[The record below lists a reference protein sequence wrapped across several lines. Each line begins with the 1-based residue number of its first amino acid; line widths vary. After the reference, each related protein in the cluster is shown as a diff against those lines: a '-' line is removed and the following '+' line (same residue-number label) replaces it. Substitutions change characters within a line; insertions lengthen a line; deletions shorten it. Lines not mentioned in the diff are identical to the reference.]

1 MTCACAACITS
12 TAYAQESTTTP
23 SVGSEVSETSKIDQ
37 TSTVAYRIQG
47 SRGYIFSLSTDRTKL
62 YSNYNTS
69 SYKDT
74 TIPELGSSD
83 EDFNFVLIP
92 STLRDGGYY
101 LYNVGAQKFIE
112 RNTTSTSEQLAL
124 NETPNSESFI
134 WTITKDV
141 HTQTSAEDVN
151 GYSGTFNFS
160 IVNDT
165 YYLTLSNASIAG
177 VKEYAKTDAGSR
189 FNLIIATTSGNY
201 TTAVQKV
208 TTYEQSAIGDKIQTF
223 KQNVESKLKANI
235 GKMGYPTQTAW
246 DAFTQTM
253 GKATSMSQAQA
264 ALNTLLSRANLTMPE
279 DGKAYYIRPVNKG
292 TAVSDR
298 SKNRLYCDN
307 GSLEIGVGETDNSN
321 AIFYAH
327 KTADFKYIFTNNAGK
342 YLTFKAESKSIN
354 GVSNGFADE
363 YNNYYVFT
371 LFPMQSFSGVSGDAI
386 TSSNPTTACLDEAG
400 LFLLQGAMT
409 TGRDDNHYLMAN
421 TNDKKFHNGTTTQIY
436 YTSNNNTCAFAFEE
450 APQENKIKTTALT
463 VDDVTANIAT
473 YSSPFPVVLP
483 KEVDAYIAVSTG
495 ETIVLKKITGA
506 LPKNTGVILSA
517 EEATKEYIPTACT
530 TEEVA
535 SIDANNKL
543 VASTGNAIDASTQAY
558 VLAKNTDTDN
568 KAVFKILSSNTD
580 DRALAQYKAYLNLT
594 GIQAAKLSISF
605 NDNGTAIS
613 NATLAQEKT
622 SSIYDLSGRKS
633 NKLQKGIYIV
643 NGKKIIVK

>member
-1 MTCACAACITS
+1 MTCACAAYITS

-47 SRGYIFSLSTDRTKL
+47 SRGYLFSLSTDRTKL
-62 YSNYNTS
+62 YSNYKTS
-69 SYKDT
+69 TYGST
-74 TIPELGSSD
+74 TIPDLGSND

-112 RNTTSTSEQLAL
+112 RNTTSEAEQLAL
-124 NETPNSESFI
+124 SETPNSESFI
-134 WTITKDV
+134 WTITKNTF
-141 HTQTSAEDVN
+141 TQASIDGVN
-151 GYSGTFNFS
+151 RYDGTFNFS

-165 YYLTLSNASIAG
+165 YYLTLSDASIAG
-177 VKEYAKTDAGSR
+177 VKTYATPDAGSR

-208 TTYEQSAIGDKIQTF
+208 TTYEQSAIEEKIQTF
-223 KQNVESKLKANI
+223 QQNVESKLKANI

-253 GKATSMSQAQA
+253 SNATSMSQAQT

-279 DGKAYYIRPVNKG
+279 DGKAYYIRPVNRAA
-292 TAVSDR
+292 TDR

-307 GSLEIGVGETDNSN
+307 GSLEIGVGETDNNN

-327 KTADFKYIFTNNAGK
+327 KTGDFKYIFTNNAGK

-363 YNNYYVFT
+363 YNDYYVFT
-371 LFPMQSFSGVSGDAI
+371 LFPMQSFSGVSGDFI
-386 TSSNPTTACLDEAG
+386 TSSNPTTGCLDEAG

-421 TNDKKFHNGTTTQIY
+421 TDDKKFHNGTTAQIY

-450 APQENKIKTTALT
+450 APQLNKIKTTALT

-495 ETIVLKKITGA
+495 ETIVLKRITGA

-605 NDNGTAIS
+605 NDNVTAIS

>member
-1 MTCACAACITS
+1 MTCACAAFITS

-23 SVGSEVSETSKIDQ
+23 SVGSKVSETSSIDQ
-37 TSTVAYRIQG
+37 KSTIAYRIQG

-69 SYKDT
+69 PYKNT
-74 TIPELGSSD
+74 TIPELGSSN

-112 RNTTSTSEQLAL
+112 RNTTSDSEQLAL
-124 NETPNSESFI
+124 SETPNSETFI
-134 WTITKDV
+134 WTITKNTF
-141 HTQTSAEDVN
+141 TQASIDGVN
-151 GYSGTFNFS
+151 RYDGTFNFS

-165 YYLTLSNASIAG
+165 YYLTLSDASIAG
-177 VKEYAKTDAGSR
+177 VKTYATPDAGSR
-189 FNLIIATTSGNY
+189 FNLIIATTGGNY
-201 TTAVQKV
+201 TTATQKV
-208 TTYEQSAIGDKIQTF
+208 TAYEQSAIKDKIKAFQ
-223 KQNVESKLKANI
+223 QNVESKLKTNI

-253 GKATSMSQAQA
+253 SNATSMSQAQT

-279 DGKAYYIRPVNKG
+279 DGKAYYIRPVNRAA
-292 TAVSDR
+292 TNR

-307 GSLEIGVGETDNSN
+307 GSLEIGVGETDNNN

-342 YLTFKAESKSIN
+342 YLTFKADTKSIN

-371 LFPMQSFSGVSGDAI
+371 LFPMQSFNGVSGDFI

-421 TNDKKFHNGTTTQIY
+421 TSDKKFHNGTTSQIY

-450 APQENKIKTTALT
+450 APQLNKFKTTALT
-463 VDDVTANIAT
+463 VDNVTANIAT

-483 KEVDAYIAVSTG
+483 KEVDAYIAVSAG

-517 EEATKEYIPTACT
+517 EEDKDYIPTACT

-535 SIDANNKL
+535 SIDAGNKL
-543 VASTGNAIDASTQAY
+543 VASTGTAIDASTKAY

-568 KAVFKILSSNTD
+568 KAVFKILSSNTE

-605 NDNGTAIS
+605 NDNVTAIS
-613 NATLAQEKT
+613 NATLAQGKT
-622 SSIYDLSGRKS
+622 TSIYDLCGRKS

>member
-23 SVGSEVSETSKIDQ
+23 SVGSKVSETSKIDQ

-62 YSNYNTS
+62 YSNYYKS

-112 RNTTSTSEQLAL
+112 RNTTSESEQLAL
-124 NETPNSESFI
+124 SETPNSESFI

-151 GYSGTFNFS
+151 RYSGTFNFS

-177 VKEYAKTDAGSR
+177 VKTYATPDAGSR

-208 TTYEQSAIGDKIQTF
+208 TTYEQSAIGEKIQTF

-253 GKATSMSQAQA
+253 SNATSMSQAQA

-279 DGKAYYIRPVNKG
+279 DGKAYYIRPVNRAA
-292 TAVSDR
+292 TDR

-307 GSLEIGVGETDNSN
+307 GSLEIGVGETDNNS

-342 YLTFKAESKSIN
+342 YLTFKADTKSIN

-371 LFPMQSFSGVSGDAI
+371 LFPMQSFSGVSGDFI
-386 TSSNPTTACLDEAG
+386 TSSNPTTGCLDEAG

-421 TNDKKFHNGTTTQIY
+421 TNDKKFHNGTTAQIF

-483 KEVDAYIAVSTG
+483 KEVDAYIAVSAG

-517 EEATKEYIPTACT
+517 EEANKEYIPTACT

-535 SIDANNKL
+535 SIDAGNKL
-543 VASTGNAIDASTQAY
+543 VASTGTAIDASTKAY

-568 KAVFKILSSNTD
+568 KAVFKILSSNTE

-594 GIQAAKLSISF
+594 GSLAAKLSISF
-605 NDNGTAIS
+605 NDNVTAIS
-613 NATLAQEKT
+613 NATLTQEKT
-622 SSIYDLSGRKS
+622 TSIYDLSGRKS

>member
-23 SVGSEVSETSKIDQ
+23 SVGSKVSETSKIDQ

-47 SRGYIFSLSTDRTKL
+47 SRGYLFSLSTDRTKL

-69 SYKDT
+69 SYKNT

-112 RNTTSTSEQLAL
+112 RNTTSESEQLAL
-124 NETPNSESFI
+124 SETPNSESFI
-134 WTITKDV
+134 WTITKNTF
-141 HTQTSAEDVN
+141 TQASASGVN
-151 GYSGTFNFS
+151 RYDGTFNFS
-160 IVNDT
+160 IVNDA
-165 YYLTLSNASIAG
+165 YYLTLSDLSIAG
-177 VKEYAKTDAGSR
+177 VKTYADPDAGSR
-189 FNLIIATTSGNY
+189 FNLIIATTGGDY
-201 TTAVQKV
+201 TTATQKV
-208 TTYEQSAIGDKIQTF
+208 TAYEKSAIGDKIQTF

-253 GKATSMSQAQA
+253 SNATSMSQAQT

-279 DGKAYYIRPVNKG
+279 DGKAYYIRPVNRAA
-292 TAVSDR
+292 TDR

-307 GSLEIGVGETDNSN
+307 GSLEIGVGETDNNS

-342 YLTFKAESKSIN
+342 YLTFKADTKSIN

-363 YNNYYVFT
+363 YNDYYVFT
-371 LFPMQSFSGVSGDAI
+371 LFPMQSFSGVSGDFI
-386 TSSNPTTACLDEAG
+386 KSSNPTTGCLDEAG

-421 TNDKKFHNGTTTQIY
+421 TNDKKFHNGTTAQIY

-450 APQENKIKTTALT
+450 APQLNKIKTTALT

-568 KAVFKILSSNTD
+568 KAVFKILSSNTE

-594 GIQAAKLSISF
+594 GSLAAKLSISF
-605 NDNGTAIS
+605 NDNVTAIS

-622 SSIYDLSGRKS
+622 ASIYDLSGRKS

>member
-69 SYKDT
+69 PYTNT

-112 RNTTSTSEQLAL
+112 RSTTSDKEQLAL
-124 NETPNSESFI
+124 SETPNSETFI
-134 WTITKDV
+134 WTITKNTF
-141 HTQTSAEDVN
+141 TQASASGVN
-151 GYSGTFNFS
+151 RYDGTFNFP
-160 IVNDT
+160 IVNDA
-165 YYLTLSNASIAG
+165 YYLTLSDLSIAG
-177 VKEYAKTDAGSR
+177 VKTYADPDAGSR
-189 FNLIIATTSGNY
+189 FNLIIATTNGDY

-208 TTYEQSAIGDKIQTF
+208 NTYEQSAIGEKIKAF
-223 KQNVESKLKANI
+223 KQNVTSSLSANI

-246 DAFTQTM
+246 ETFSQTIDN
-253 GKATSMSQAQA
+253 ATSMSQAQT

-279 DGKAYYIRPVNKG
+279 DGKAYYIRPVNRAA
-292 TAVSDR
+292 TDR

-386 TSSNPTTACLDEAG
+386 TSSNPTTGCLDEAG

-421 TNDKKFHNGTTTQIY
+421 TSDKKFHNGTTTQIF

-450 APQENKIKTTALT
+450 APQENKFKTTALT
-463 VDDVTANIAT
+463 VDNVTANIAT

-483 KEVDAYIAVSTG
+483 KEVDAYIAVSAG

-517 EEATKEYIPTACT
+517 EEAKDYIPTACT

-543 VASTGNAIDASTQAY
+543 VASTGTAIDASTQAY

-568 KAVFKILSSNTD
+568 KAVFKILSSNTEE
-580 DRALAQYKAYLNLT
+580 RALAQYKAYLNLT

-605 NDNGTAIS
+605 NDNVTAIN

>member
-69 SYKDT
+69 SYKNT

-112 RNTTSTSEQLAL
+112 RNITSTSEQLAL
-124 NETPNSESFI
+124 SETPNSESFI

-151 GYSGTFNFS
+151 RYSGTFNFS

-189 FNLIIATTSGNY
+189 FNLIIATTGGNY
-201 TTAVQKV
+201 TTATQKV
-208 TTYEQSAIGDKIQTF
+208 TAYEKSAIEDKIQTF

-246 DAFTQTM
+246 DAFTQAM
-253 GKATSMSQAQA
+253 SNATSMSQAQA

-279 DGKAYYIRPVNKG
+279 DGKAYYIRPVNRAA
-292 TAVSDR
+292 TDR

-307 GSLEIGVGETDNSN
+307 GSLEIGVGETDNNN

-342 YLTFKAESKSIN
+342 YLTFKADTKSIN

-371 LFPMQSFSGVSGDAI
+371 LFPMQSFSGVSGDFI

-421 TNDKKFHNGTTTQIY
+421 TSDKKFHNGTTTQIF

-450 APQENKIKTTALT
+450 APQQNKFTTRALT

-483 KEVDAYIAVSTG
+483 KEVDAYIAVSAG

-517 EEATKEYIPTACT
+517 EEAKDYIPTACT

-535 SIDANNKL
+535 SIDADNKL
-543 VASTGNAIDASTQAY
+543 VASTGTAIDASTQAY

-605 NDNGTAIS
+605 NDNVTAIS
-613 NATLAQEKT
+613 NATLAQGKT
-622 SSIYDLSGRKS
+622 TSIYDLSGRKS

>member
-69 SYKDT
+69 PYTKT

-112 RNTTSTSEQLAL
+112 RSTTSDKEQLAL
-124 NETPNSESFI
+124 SETPNSETFI
-134 WTITKDV
+134 WTITKNTF
-141 HTQTSAEDVN
+141 TQASASGVN
-151 GYSGTFNFS
+151 RYYGTFNFP
-160 IVNDT
+160 IVNDA
-165 YYLTLSNASIAG
+165 YYLTLSNLSIAG
-177 VKEYAKTDAGSR
+177 VKTYADPDAGSR
-189 FNLIIATTSGNY
+189 FNLIIATTNGDY

-208 TTYEQSAIGDKIQTF
+208 NTYEQSAIGEKIKAF
-223 KQNVESKLKANI
+223 KQNVTSSLSANI

-246 DAFTQTM
+246 ETFSQTIDN
-253 GKATSMSQAQA
+253 ATSMSQAQT

-279 DGKAYYIRPVNKG
+279 DGKAYYIRPVNRAA
-292 TAVSDR
+292 TDR

-386 TSSNPTTACLDEAG
+386 TSSNPTTGCLDEAG

-421 TNDKKFHNGTTTQIY
+421 TNDKEFHNGTTTQIF

-450 APQENKIKTTALT
+450 APQENKFTTRALT

-483 KEVDAYIAVSTG
+483 KEVDAYIAVSAG

-517 EEATKEYIPTACT
+517 EKAKDYIPTACT

-594 GIQAAKLSISF
+594 DIQAAKLSISF
-605 NDNGTAIS
+605 NDNVTAIN

-622 SSIYDLSGRKS
+622 ASIYDLSGRKS

>member
-62 YSNYNTS
+62 YSNYYKS

-112 RNTTSTSEQLAL
+112 RNTTSESEQLAL
-124 NETPNSESFI
+124 SETPNSESFI
-134 WTITKDV
+134 WTITKNTF
-141 HTQTSAEDVN
+141 TQGSIADVN
-151 GYSGTFNFS
+151 RYDGTFNFS
-160 IVNDT
+160 IVNDA
-165 YYLTLSNASIAG
+165 YYLTLSNLSIAG
-177 VKEYAKTDAGSR
+177 VKTYADPDAGSR
-189 FNLIIATTSGNY
+189 FNLIIATTNGDY

-208 TTYEQSAIGDKIQTF
+208 NTYEQSAIGEKIQTF

-253 GKATSMSQAQA
+253 GKATSMSQAQT

-371 LFPMQSFSGVSGDAI
+371 LFPMQSFNGVSGDFI

-421 TNDKKFHNGTTTQIY
+421 TSDKKFHNGTTSQIY

-450 APQENKIKTTALT
+450 APQLNKFKTTALT
-463 VDDVTANIAT
+463 VDNVTANIAT

-483 KEVDAYIAVSTG
+483 KEVDAYIAVSAG

-517 EEATKEYIPTACT
+517 EEDKDYIPTACT

-535 SIDANNKL
+535 SIDAGNKL
-543 VASTGNAIDASTQAY
+543 VASTGTAIDASTKAY

-580 DRALAQYKAYLNLT
+580 DRALDQYKAYLNLT
-594 GIQAAKLSISF
+594 GSLAAKLAISF
-605 NDNGTAIS
+605 NDNVTAIS
-613 NATLAQEKT
+613 NATLTQEKT

>member
-69 SYKDT
+69 PYKNT
-74 TIPELGSSD
+74 TIPELGSSNG
-83 EDFNFVLIP
+83 DFNFVLIP

-112 RNTTSTSEQLAL
+112 RNTTSDSEQLAL
-124 NETPNSESFI
+124 SETPNSETFI
-134 WTITKDV
+134 WTITKNTF
-141 HTQTSAEDVN
+141 TQASIDGVN
-151 GYSGTFNFS
+151 RYDGTFNFS

-165 YYLTLSNASIAG
+165 YYLTLSDASIAG
-177 VKEYAKTDAGSR
+177 VKTYATPDAGSR

-208 TTYEQSAIGDKIQTF
+208 TTYEQSAIGEKIQTF

-246 DAFTQTM
+246 DAFTQTIDN
-253 GKATSMSQAQA
+253 ATSMSQAQA

-421 TNDKKFHNGTTTQIY
+421 TNDKKFHNGTTTQIF

-450 APQENKIKTTALT
+450 APQENKFKTTALT
-463 VDDVTANIAT
+463 VDNVTANIAT

-483 KEVDAYIAVSTG
+483 KEVDAYIAVSAG

-517 EEATKEYIPTACT
+517 EEAKDYIPTACT

-535 SIDANNKL
+535 SIDADNKL

-605 NDNGTAIS
+605 NDNVTAIN

>member
-1 MTCACAACITS
+1 MTCACAAYITS

-47 SRGYIFSLSTDRTKL
+47 SRGYLFSLSTDRTKL
-62 YSNYNTS
+62 YSNYYKS

-112 RNTTSTSEQLAL
+112 RNITSDSEQLAL
-124 NETPNSESFI
+124 SETPNSESFI

-151 GYSGTFNFS
+151 RYSGTFNFS

-208 TTYEQSAIGDKIQTF
+208 TTYEQSAIGEKIQTF

-246 DAFTQTM
+246 DAFTQTIDN
-253 GKATSMSQAQA
+253 ATSMSQAQA

-421 TNDKKFHNGTTTQIY
+421 TNDKKFHNGTTTQIF

-450 APQENKIKTTALT
+450 APQENKFKTTALT
-463 VDDVTANIAT
+463 VDNVTANIAT

-483 KEVDAYIAVSTG
+483 KEVDAYIAVSAG

-517 EEATKEYIPTACT
+517 EEAKDYIPTACT

-535 SIDANNKL
+535 SIDAGNKL
-543 VASTGNAIDASTQAY
+543 VASTGTAIDASTKAY

-568 KAVFKILSSNTD
+568 KAVFKILSSNTE

-594 GIQAAKLSISF
+594 GSLAAKLSISF
-605 NDNGTAIS
+605 NDNVTAIS

>member
-1 MTCACAACITS
+1 MTCACAAYITS
-12 TAYAQESTTTP
+12 TAYAQESTATP

-47 SRGYIFSLSTDRTKL
+47 SRGYLFSLSTDRTKL

-69 SYKDT
+69 AYAGT

-124 NETPNSESFI
+124 SETPNSESFI
-134 WTITKDV
+134 WTITKNKF
-141 HTQTSAEDVN
+141 TQGSASGVN
-151 GYSGTFNFS
+151 RYDGTFYFS
-160 IVNDT
+160 IVNDA
-165 YYLTLSNASIAG
+165 YYLTLSDLSIAG
-177 VKEYAKTDAGSR
+177 VKTYAAPDAGSR
-189 FNLIIATTSGNY
+189 FNLITATTGGDY
-201 TTAVQKV
+201 TTATQKV
-208 TTYEQSAIGDKIQTF
+208 TAYEQTAIKDKIRAFQ
-223 KQNVESKLKANI
+223 QNVASTLSANI

-246 DAFTQTM
+246 EAFSQTIDN
-253 GKATSMSQAQA
+253 ATSMSQAQA

-279 DGKAYYIRPVNKG
+279 DGKAYYIRPVNRAA
-292 TAVSDR
+292 TDR

-307 GSLEIGVGETDNSN
+307 GSLEIGVGETDNNN

-327 KTADFKYIFTNNAGK
+327 KTGDFKYIFTNNAGK
-342 YLTFKAESKSIN
+342 YLTFKADTKNIN

-363 YNNYYVFT
+363 YNDYYVFT
-371 LFPMQSFSGVSGDAI
+371 LFPMQSFSGVSGDNI
-386 TSSNPTTACLDEAG
+386 TSSNPTTGCLDEAG

-421 TNDKKFHNGTTTQIY
+421 TNDKKFHNGTTTQIF

-450 APQENKIKTTALT
+450 APQQNKFKTTALT

-483 KEVDAYIAVSTG
+483 KEVDAYIAVSAG

-517 EEATKEYIPTACT
+517 EEAKDYIPTACT

-535 SIDANNKL
+535 SIDADNKL

-558 VLAKNTDTDN
+558 VLAKTTDN

-594 GIQAAKLSISF
+594 GSLAAKLAISF
-605 NDNGTAIS
+605 NNNVTAIS

>member
-47 SRGYIFSLSTDRTKL
+47 SRGYLFSLSTDRTKL
-62 YSNYNTS
+62 YSNYYKS

-112 RNTTSTSEQLAL
+112 RNITSDSEQLAL
-124 NETPNSESFI
+124 SETPNSESFI

-151 GYSGTFNFS
+151 RYSGTFNFS

-189 FNLIIATTSGNY
+189 FNLIIATTDGDY
-201 TTAVQKV
+201 TTATQKV
-208 TTYEQSAIGDKIQTF
+208 TAYEKSAIGDKIQTF
-223 KQNVESKLKANI
+223 QQNVESKLKANI

-246 DAFTQTM
+246 ETFSQTIDN
-253 GKATSMSQAQA
+253 ATSMSQAQT

-279 DGKAYYIRPVNKG
+279 DGKAYYIRPVNRAA
-292 TAVSDR
+292 TDR

-307 GSLEIGVGETDNSN
+307 GSLEIGVGETDNNN

-342 YLTFKAESKSIN
+342 YLTFKADTKSIN

-371 LFPMQSFSGVSGDAI
+371 LFPMQSFSGVSGDFI
-386 TSSNPTTACLDEAG
+386 TSSNPTTGCLDEAG

-421 TNDKKFHNGTTTQIY
+421 TNDKKFHNGTTAQIY

-450 APQENKIKTTALT
+450 APQLNKIKTTALT

-517 EEATKEYIPTACT
+517 EEAKDYIPTACT

-535 SIDANNKL
+535 SIDAGNKL
-543 VASTGNAIDASTQAY
+543 VASTGTAIDASTQAY

-605 NDNGTAIS
+605 NDNVTAIS
-613 NATLAQEKT
+613 NATLAQGKAT
-622 SSIYDLSGRKS
+622 SIYDLSGRKS

>member
-69 SYKDT
+69 SYKNT

-112 RNTTSTSEQLAL
+112 RNITSTSEQLAL
-124 NETPNSESFI
+124 SETPNSESFI

-151 GYSGTFNFS
+151 RYSGTFNFS

-189 FNLIIATTSGNY
+189 FNLIIATTGGNY
-201 TTAVQKV
+201 TTATQKV
-208 TTYEQSAIGDKIQTF
+208 TAYEKSAIEDKIQTF

-246 DAFTQTM
+246 DAFTQAM
-253 GKATSMSQAQA
+253 SNATSMSQAQA

-279 DGKAYYIRPVNKG
+279 DGKAYYIRPVNRAA
-292 TAVSDR
+292 TDR

-307 GSLEIGVGETDNSN
+307 GSLEIGVGETDNNN

-342 YLTFKAESKSIN
+342 YLTFKADTKSIN

-371 LFPMQSFSGVSGDAI
+371 LFPMQSFSGVSGEFI

-421 TNDKKFHNGTTTQIY
+421 TNDKKFHNGTTTQIF

-450 APQENKIKTTALT
+450 APQENKFKTTALT

-483 KEVDAYIAVSTG
+483 KEVDAYIAVSAG

-517 EEATKEYIPTACT
+517 EEAKDYIPTACT

-558 VLAKNTDTDN
+558 VLAKTTDN

-594 GIQAAKLSISF
+594 GSLAAKLAISF
-605 NDNGTAIS
+605 NDNVTAIN

>member
-1 MTCACAACITS
+1 MTCACAAYITS

-47 SRGYIFSLSTDRTKL
+47 SRGYLFSLSTDRTKL

-69 SYKDT
+69 FYGST

-92 STLRDGGYY
+92 SILRDGGYY

-112 RNTTSTSEQLAL
+112 RNTTSEAQQLAL
-124 NETPNSESFI
+124 SETPNSESFI
-134 WTITKDV
+134 WTITKDKF
-141 HTQTSAEDVN
+141 TQGTADGVN
-151 GYSGTFNFS
+151 RYDGTFNFA

-177 VKEYAKTDAGSR
+177 VKTYATSDAGSR
-189 FNLIIATTSGNY
+189 FKLIIATTSGDY
-201 TTAVQKV
+201 TTATQKV
-208 TTYEQSAIGDKIQTF
+208 TAYEKSAIKDKIQTF
-223 KQNVESKLKANI
+223 QQNVESKLKTNI

-253 GKATSMSQAQA
+253 GNATSMSQAQT
-264 ALNTLLSRANLTMPE
+264 ALNTLLSRDNLTMPE

-307 GSLEIGVGETDNSN
+307 GSLEIGVGETDNNN

-327 KTADFKYIFTNNAGK
+327 KTGDFKYIFTNNAGK

-363 YNNYYVFT
+363 YNDYYVFT
-371 LFPMQSFSGVSGDAI
+371 LFPMQSFSGVSGEYI
-386 TSSNPTTACLDEAG
+386 TSSNPTTGCLDEAG

-421 TNDKKFHNGTTTQIY
+421 TNDKQFHNGSTTQIY
-436 YTSNNNTCAFAFEE
+436 YTSDRNTCAFAFEE
-450 APQENKIKTTALT
+450 APQQNKFKTEALT

-517 EEATKEYIPTACT
+517 EEAKDYIPTACT

-535 SIDANNKL
+535 SIDADNKL

-558 VLAKNTDTDN
+558 VLAKTSATDN
-568 KAVFKILSSNTD
+568 KAVFKILSSKTD

-594 GIQAAKLSISF
+594 GSLAAKLAISF
-605 NDNGTAIS
+605 NDNVTAIN

-643 NGKKIIVK
+643 NSKKIIVK

>member
-69 SYKDT
+69 HYAET

-83 EDFNFVLIP
+83 ENFNFVLIP

-112 RNTTSTSEQLAL
+112 RNTTSESEQLAL
-124 NETPNSESFI
+124 SETPNSESFI
-134 WTITKDV
+134 WTITKDTF
-141 HTQTSAEDVN
+141 TQGSVADVN
-151 GYSGTFNFS
+151 RYDGTFNFS

-177 VKEYAKTDAGSR
+177 VKTYADPDAGSR
-189 FNLIIATTSGNY
+189 FNLIIATTGGDY
-201 TTAVQKV
+201 TTATQKV
-208 TTYEQSAIGDKIQTF
+208 TAYEKSAIGDKIQTF

-246 DAFTQTM
+246 DAFTQAM
-253 GKATSMSQAQA
+253 SNATSMSQAQA

-279 DGKAYYIRPVNKG
+279 DGKAYYIRPVNRAA
-292 TAVSDR
+292 TNR

-307 GSLEIGVGETDNSN
+307 GSLEIGVGETDNNS

-342 YLTFKAESKSIN
+342 YLTFKADTKSIN

-371 LFPMQSFSGVSGDAI
+371 LFPMQSFSGVSGDFI

-421 TNDKKFHNGTTTQIY
+421 TSDKKFHNGTTAQIY

-450 APQENKIKTTALT
+450 APQLNKIKTTALT

-483 KEVDAYIAVSTG
+483 KEVDAYVAVSAG

-543 VASTGNAIDASTQAY
+543 VASTGNAIDASTRAY
-558 VLAKNTDTDN
+558 VLVKTTDG
-568 KAVFKILSSNTD
+568 KAVFKILSSNTE

-594 GIQAAKLSISF
+594 GSLAAKLSISF
-605 NDNGTAIS
+605 NDNVTAIS

-622 SSIYDLSGRKS
+622 ASIYDLSGRKS

>member
-1 MTCACAACITS
+1 MTCACAAYITS

-23 SVGSEVSETSKIDQ
+23 SVGSEVVSETSKIDQ

-69 SYKDT
+69 SYAGT
-74 TIPELGSSD
+74 TIPELGSND

-112 RNTTSTSEQLAL
+112 RNTTSESEQLAL
-124 NETPNSESFI
+124 SETPNSESFI

-141 HTQTSAEDVN
+141 HTQESASGVN
-151 GYSGTFNFS
+151 RYDGAFNFS

-165 YYLTLSNASIAG
+165 YYLTLSDASIAG
-177 VKEYAKTDAGSR
+177 VKTHAKTDAGSR
-189 FNLIIATTSGNY
+189 FNLIIATTGGNY
-201 TTAVQKV
+201 TTATHKV
-208 TTYEQSAIGDKIQTF
+208 TAYEKSAIEDKIQTF

-246 DAFTQTM
+246 DAFTQTINN
-253 GKATSMSQAQA
+253 ATSMSQAQA

-279 DGKAYYIRPVNKG
+279 DGKAYYIRPVNKS
-292 TAVSDR
+292 TAVSNR

-307 GSLEIGVGETDNSN
+307 GSLEIGVGETDNNN

-363 YNNYYVFT
+363 YNDYYVFT
-371 LFPMQSFSGVSGDAI
+371 LFPMQSFSGVSGDFI
-386 TSSNPTTACLDEAG
+386 TSSNPTTGCLDEAG

-421 TNDKKFHNGTTTQIY
+421 TDDKKFHNGTTAQIY

-450 APQENKIKTTALT
+450 APQQNMFTTRALT

-483 KEVDAYIAVSTG
+483 KEVDAYIAVSAG

-517 EEATKEYIPTACT
+517 EEAKDYIPTACT

-535 SIDANNKL
+535 SIDAGNKL

-558 VLAKNTDTDN
+558 VLAKTTDG
-568 KAVFKILSSNTD
+568 KAVFKRLSSNTD

-594 GIQAAKLSISF
+594 GSLAAKLAISF
-605 NDNGTAIS
+605 NDNVTAIN

>member
-124 NETPNSESFI
+124 SETPNSESFI

-151 GYSGTFNFS
+151 RYSGTFNFS

-421 TNDKKFHNGTTTQIY
+421 TNDKKFHNGTTTQIF

-450 APQENKIKTTALT
+450 APQENKFKTTALT
-463 VDDVTANIAT
+463 VDNVTANIAT

-483 KEVDAYIAVSTG
+483 KEVDAYIAVSAG

-517 EEATKEYIPTACT
+517 EEAKDYIPTACT

-535 SIDANNKL
+535 SIDADNKL
-543 VASTGNAIDASTQAY
+543 VASTGTAIDASTQAY

-568 KAVFKILSSNTD
+568 KAVFKKLSSNTEE
-580 DRALAQYKAYLNLT
+580 RALAQYKAYLNLT

-605 NDNGTAIS
+605 NDNVTAIN

>member
-47 SRGYIFSLSTDRTKL
+47 SRGYLFSLSTDRTKL

-69 SYKDT
+69 PYKNT

-92 STLRDGGYY
+92 STLRAGGYY

-124 NETPNSESFI
+124 SETPNSESFI

-151 GYSGTFNFS
+151 RYSGTFNFS

-371 LFPMQSFSGVSGDAI
+371 LFPMQSFNGVSGDAI

-421 TNDKKFHNGTTTQIY
+421 TNDKKFHNGTTTQIF

-450 APQENKIKTTALT
+450 APQENKFKTTALT
-463 VDDVTANIAT
+463 VDNVTANIAT

-483 KEVDAYIAVSTG
+483 KEVDAYIAVSAG

-517 EEATKEYIPTACT
+517 EEAKDYIPTACT

-535 SIDANNKL
+535 SIDADNKL
-543 VASTGNAIDASTQAY
+543 VASTGTAIDASTQAY

-568 KAVFKILSSNTD
+568 KAVFKKLSSNTEE
-580 DRALAQYKAYLNLT
+580 RALAQYKAYLNLT

-605 NDNGTAIS
+605 NDNVTAIN

>member
-47 SRGYIFSLSTDRTKL
+47 SRGYLFSLSTDRTKL

-124 NETPNSESFI
+124 SETPNSESFI
-134 WTITKDV
+134 WTITKNTF
-141 HTQTSAEDVN
+141 TQGSIADVN
-151 GYSGTFNFS
+151 RYDGTFNFS

-177 VKEYAKTDAGSR
+177 VKTYADPDAGSR
-189 FNLIIATTSGNY
+189 FNLIIATTGGDY
-201 TTAVQKV
+201 TTATQKV
-208 TTYEQSAIGDKIQTF
+208 TAYEKSAIGDKIQTF

-253 GKATSMSQAQA
+253 SNATSMSQAQT

-279 DGKAYYIRPVNKG
+279 DGKAYYIRPVNRAA
-292 TAVSDR
+292 TDR

-307 GSLEIGVGETDNSN
+307 GSLEIGVGETDNNS

-342 YLTFKAESKSIN
+342 YLTFKADTKSIN

-363 YNNYYVFT
+363 YNDYYVFT
-371 LFPMQSFSGVSGDAI
+371 LFPMQSFSGVSGDFI
-386 TSSNPTTACLDEAG
+386 TSSNPTTGCLDEAG

-421 TNDKKFHNGTTTQIY
+421 TNDKKFHNGTTAQIY

-450 APQENKIKTTALT
+450 APQLNKIKTTALT

-568 KAVFKILSSNTD
+568 KAVFKILSSNTE

-605 NDNGTAIS
+605 NDNVTAIS

>member
-23 SVGSEVSETSKIDQ
+23 SVGSKVSETSKIDQ

-69 SYKDT
+69 SYAET
-74 TIPELGSSD
+74 TIPNLGSND

-92 STLRDGGYY
+92 STLRAGGYY

-124 NETPNSESFI
+124 SETPNSESFI

-151 GYSGTFNFS
+151 RYSGTFNFS

-421 TNDKKFHNGTTTQIY
+421 TNDKKFHNGTTTQIF

-450 APQENKIKTTALT
+450 APQENKFKTTALT
-463 VDDVTANIAT
+463 VDNVTANIAT

-483 KEVDAYIAVSTG
+483 KEVDAYIAVSAG

-517 EEATKEYIPTACT
+517 EEAKDYIPTACT

-535 SIDANNKL
+535 SIDADNKL
-543 VASTGNAIDASTQAY
+543 VASTGTAIDASTQAY

-568 KAVFKILSSNTD
+568 KAVFKKLSSNTEE
-580 DRALAQYKAYLNLT
+580 RALAQYKAYLNLT

-605 NDNGTAIS
+605 NDNVTAIN

>member
-69 SYKDT
+69 PYKNT

-112 RNTTSTSEQLAL
+112 RNTTSDSKQLAL
-124 NETPNSESFI
+124 SETPNSETFI
-134 WTITKDV
+134 WTITKNTF
-141 HTQTSAEDVN
+141 TQASIDGVN
-151 GYSGTFNFS
+151 RYDGTFNFS

-177 VKEYAKTDAGSR
+177 VKTYATPDAGSR

-208 TTYEQSAIGDKIQTF
+208 TTYEQSAIGEKIQTF

-246 DAFTQTM
+246 DAFTQTIDN
-253 GKATSMSQAQA
+253 ATSMSQAQA

-371 LFPMQSFSGVSGDAI
+371 LFPMQSFSGVSGEFI

-421 TNDKKFHNGTTTQIY
+421 TSDKKFHNGTTTQIF

-450 APQENKIKTTALT
+450 APQENKFKTTALT
-463 VDDVTANIAT
+463 VDNVTANIAT

-483 KEVDAYIAVSTG
+483 KEVDAYIAVSAG

-517 EEATKEYIPTACT
+517 EEAKDYIPTACT

-535 SIDANNKL
+535 SIDADNKL
-543 VASTGNAIDASTQAY
+543 VASTGTAIDASTQAY

-568 KAVFKILSSNTD
+568 KAVFKVLSSNTEE
-580 DRALAQYKAYLNLT
+580 RALAQYKAYLNLT

-605 NDNGTAIS
+605 NDNVTAIN

>member
-23 SVGSEVSETSKIDQ
+23 SVGSQVSETSKIDQ

-69 SYKDT
+69 SYKNT
-74 TIPELGSSD
+74 TIPELGSSNSNG
-83 EDFNFVLIP
+83 DFNFVLIP

-112 RNTTSTSEQLAL
+112 RNTTSDSEQLAL
-124 NETPNSESFI
+124 SETPNSETFI
-134 WTITKDV
+134 WTITKNTF
-141 HTQTSAEDVN
+141 TQASIDGVN
-151 GYSGTFNFS
+151 RYDGTFNFS

-165 YYLTLSNASIAG
+165 YYLTLSDASIAG
-177 VKEYAKTDAGSR
+177 VKTYATPDAGSR

-208 TTYEQSAIGDKIQTF
+208 TAYEKSAIGDKIQTF

-253 GKATSMSQAQA
+253 GNATSMSQAQT

-279 DGKAYYIRPVNKG
+279 DGKAYYIRPVNRAA
-292 TAVSDR
+292 TNR
-298 SKNRLYCDN
+298 SKNRLYCYN
-307 GSLEIGVGETDNSN
+307 GSLEIGVGETDNNS

-342 YLTFKAESKSIN
+342 YLTFKADTKSIN

-363 YNNYYVFT
+363 YNDYYVFT
-371 LFPMQSFSGVSGDAI
+371 LFPMQSFSGVSGDFI
-386 TSSNPTTACLDEAG
+386 TSSNPTTGCLDEAG

-421 TNDKKFHNGTTTQIY
+421 TNDKKFHNGTTAQIY

-450 APQENKIKTTALT
+450 APQLNKIKTTALT

-517 EEATKEYIPTACT
+517 EEAKDYIPTACT

-543 VASTGNAIDASTQAY
+543 VASTGNAIDASTRAY
-558 VLAKNTDTDN
+558 VLVKTTDG
-568 KAVFKILSSNTD
+568 KAVFKILSSNTE

-605 NDNGTAIS
+605 NDNVTAIS

>member
-1 MTCACAACITS
+1 MTCACAAFITS

-23 SVGSEVSETSKIDQ
+23 SVGSKVSETSSIDQ
-37 TSTVAYRIQG
+37 KSTIAYRIQG

-69 SYKDT
+69 PYQNT
-74 TIPELGSSD
+74 TIPELGSSN

-112 RNTTSTSEQLAL
+112 RNTTSDSEQLAL
-124 NETPNSESFI
+124 NETPNSETFI
-134 WTITKDV
+134 WTITKNTF
-141 HTQTSAEDVN
+141 TQASIDGVN
-151 GYSGTFNFS
+151 RYDGTFNFS

-165 YYLTLSNASIAG
+165 YYLTLSDASIAG
-177 VKEYAKTDAGSR
+177 VKTYATPDAGSR

-208 TTYEQSAIGDKIQTF
+208 TTYEQSAIGEKIQTF

-246 DAFTQTM
+246 DAFTQTIDN
-253 GKATSMSQAQA
+253 ATSMSQAQA

-279 DGKAYYIRPVNKG
+279 DGKAYYIRPVNRAA
-292 TAVSDR
+292 TDR

-307 GSLEIGVGETDNSN
+307 GSLEIGVGETDNNS

-342 YLTFKAESKSIN
+342 YLTFKADTKSIN

-363 YNNYYVFT
+363 YNDYYVFT
-371 LFPMQSFSGVSGDAI
+371 LFPMQSFNGVSGDFI
-386 TSSNPTTACLDEAG
+386 TSSNPTTGCLDEAG

-421 TNDKKFHNGTTTQIY
+421 TNDKKFHNGTTAQIY

-450 APQENKIKTTALT
+450 APQLNKIKTTALT

-543 VASTGNAIDASTQAY
+543 VASTGTAIDASTQAY

-594 GIQAAKLSISF
+594 GSLAAKLAISF
-605 NDNGTAIS
+605 NDNVTAIN

>member
-1 MTCACAACITS
+1 MTCACAAFITS

-23 SVGSEVSETSKIDQ
+23 SVGSKVSETSSIDQ
-37 TSTVAYRIQG
+37 KSTIAYRIQG

-69 SYKDT
+69 HYGNT
-74 TIPELGSSD
+74 TIPELGSSNG
-83 EDFNFVLIP
+83 DFNFVLIP

-112 RNTTSTSEQLAL
+112 RNTTSDSEQLVL
-124 NETPNSESFI
+124 SETPNSETFI
-134 WTITKDV
+134 WTITKNTF
-141 HTQTSAEDVN
+141 TQASIDGVN
-151 GYSGTFNFS
+151 RYDGTFNFS

-165 YYLTLSNASIAG
+165 YYLTLSDASIAG
-177 VKEYAKTDAGSR
+177 VKTYATPDAGSR

-208 TTYEQSAIGDKIQTF
+208 TTYEQSAIGEKIQTF

-246 DAFTQTM
+246 DAFTQTIDN
-253 GKATSMSQAQA
+253 ATSMSQAQT

-327 KTADFKYIFTNNAGK
+327 KTADFKYIFTNNTGK

-421 TNDKKFHNGTTTQIY
+421 TNDKKFHNGTTTQIF

-450 APQENKIKTTALT
+450 APQENKFKTTALT
-463 VDDVTANIAT
+463 VDNVTANIAT

-483 KEVDAYIAVSTG
+483 KEVDAYIAVSAG

-517 EEATKEYIPTACT
+517 EEAKDYIPTACT

-535 SIDANNKL
+535 SIDAGNKL
-543 VASTGNAIDASTQAY
+543 VASTGTAIDASTQAY

-568 KAVFKILSSNTD
+568 KAVFKILSSNTEN
-580 DRALAQYKAYLNLT
+580 RALAQYKAYLNLT
-594 GIQAAKLSISF
+594 GSLAAKLSISF
-605 NDNGTAIS
+605 NDNVTAIS

>member
-37 TSTVAYRIQG
+37 TSTVAYRIKG

-62 YSNYNTS
+62 YSNYSTS
-69 SYKDT
+69 SYAET

-112 RNTTSTSEQLAL
+112 RNTTSESEQLAL
-124 NETPNSESFI
+124 SETPSSESFI

-151 GYSGTFNFS
+151 RYSGTFNFS

-177 VKEYAKTDAGSR
+177 VKTHAKTDAGSR
-189 FNLIIATTSGNY
+189 FNLIIATTGGNY
-201 TTAVQKV
+201 TTATQKV
-208 TTYEQSAIGDKIQTF
+208 TTYEKSAIEDKIQTF
-223 KQNVESKLKANI
+223 QQNVESKLKANI

-253 GKATSMSQAQA
+253 SNATSMSQAQT

-279 DGKAYYIRPVNKG
+279 DGKAYYIRPVNRAA
-292 TAVSDR
+292 TDR

-307 GSLEIGVGETDNSN
+307 GSLEIGVGETDNNN

-342 YLTFKAESKSIN
+342 YLTFKADTKNIN
-354 GVSNGFADE
+354 GIYNGFADE
-363 YNNYYVFT
+363 YNDYYVFT
-371 LFPMQSFSGVSGDAI
+371 LFPMQSFSGVSGDFI
-386 TSSNPTTACLDEAG
+386 KSSNPTTGCLDEAG

-421 TNDKKFHNGTTTQIY
+421 TNDKKFHNGTTAQIY

-450 APQENKIKTTALT
+450 APQLNKIKTTALT

-605 NDNGTAIS
+605 NDNVTAIS

>member
-62 YSNYNTS
+62 YSNYYKS

-112 RNTTSTSEQLAL
+112 RNTTSESEQLAL
-124 NETPNSESFI
+124 SETPNSETFI
-134 WTITKDV
+134 WTITKNTF
-141 HTQTSAEDVN
+141 TQASIDGVN
-151 GYSGTFNFS
+151 RYDGTFNFS

-177 VKEYAKTDAGSR
+177 VKTYATPDAGSR
-189 FNLIIATTSGNY
+189 FNLIIATTDGDY
-201 TTAVQKV
+201 TTATQKV
-208 TTYEQSAIGDKIQTF
+208 TAYEKSAIGDKIQTF
-223 KQNVESKLKANI
+223 QQNVESKLKANI

-253 GKATSMSQAQA
+253 GNATSMSQAQT

-307 GSLEIGVGETDNSN
+307 GSLEIGVGETDNNN

-342 YLTFKAESKSIN
+342 YLTFKADTKSIN

-363 YNNYYVFT
+363 YNDYYVFT
-371 LFPMQSFSGVSGDAI
+371 LFPMQSFSGVSGDFI
-386 TSSNPTTACLDEAG
+386 TSSNPTTGCLDEAG

-421 TNDKKFHNGTTTQIY
+421 TNDKKFHNGTTAQIF

-483 KEVDAYIAVSTG
+483 KEVDAYIAVSAG

-517 EEATKEYIPTACT
+517 EEAKDYIPTACT

-535 SIDANNKL
+535 SIDADNKL

-568 KAVFKILSSNTD
+568 KAVFKILSSNTE

-594 GIQAAKLSISF
+594 GSLAAKLSISF
-605 NDNGTAIS
+605 NDNVTAIS
-613 NATLAQEKT
+613 NATLTQEKT
-622 SSIYDLSGRKS
+622 TSIYDLSGRKS

>member
-23 SVGSEVSETSKIDQ
+23 SVGSEVSETSSIDQ
-37 TSTVAYRIQG
+37 TSTVAYRIKG

-83 EDFNFVLIP
+83 KDFNFVLIP

-124 NETPNSESFI
+124 SETPNSESFI
-134 WTITKDV
+134 WTITKNTF
-141 HTQTSAEDVN
+141 TQASIDGVN
-151 GYSGTFNFS
+151 RYDGTFNFS

-165 YYLTLSNASIAG
+165 YYLTLSDASIAG
-177 VKEYAKTDAGSR
+177 VKDYATPDAGSR
-189 FNLIIATTSGNY
+189 FNLIIATTGGDY
-201 TTAVQKV
+201 TTATQKV
-208 TTYEQSAIGDKIQTF
+208 TTYEKSAIEDKIQTF
-223 KQNVESKLKANI
+223 QQNVESKLKTNI

-246 DAFTQTM
+246 ETFSQTIDN
-253 GKATSMSQAQA
+253 ATSMSQAQT

-342 YLTFKAESKSIN
+342 YLTFKADTKSIN

-371 LFPMQSFSGVSGDAI
+371 LFPMQSFNGVSGDFI

-421 TNDKKFHNGTTTQIY
+421 TNDKKFHNGTTTQIF

-450 APQENKIKTTALT
+450 APQENKFKTTALT
-463 VDDVTANIAT
+463 VDNVTANIST

-483 KEVDAYIAVSTG
+483 KEVDAYIAVSAG

-517 EEATKEYIPTACT
+517 EEAKDYIPTACT

-535 SIDANNKL
+535 SIDADNKL

-558 VLAKNTDTDN
+558 VLAKTSATDN
-568 KAVFKILSSNTD
+568 KAVFKRLSSNTD
-580 DRALAQYKAYLNLT
+580 ERALAQYKAYLNLT
-594 GIQAAKLSISF
+594 GSLAAKLAISF
-605 NDNGTAIS
+605 NDNVTAIN

>member
-62 YSNYNTS
+62 YSNYSTS
-69 SYKDT
+69 SYAET

-124 NETPNSESFI
+124 SETPNSESFI
-134 WTITKDV
+134 WTITKDKF
-141 HTQTSAEDVN
+141 TQGSASGVN
-151 GYSGTFNFS
+151 RYDGTFYFS

-165 YYLTLSNASIAG
+165 YYLTLSDLSIAG
-177 VKEYAKTDAGSR
+177 VKTYADPDAGSR
-189 FNLIIATTSGNY
+189 FNLIIATTSGDY
-201 TTAVQKV
+201 TTATQKV
-208 TTYEQSAIGDKIQTF
+208 TTYEQNAIGDKIQTF

-253 GKATSMSQAQA
+253 GKATSMSQAQT

-279 DGKAYYIRPVNKG
+279 DGKAYYIRPVNRAA
-292 TAVSDR
+292 TDR

-327 KTADFKYIFTNNAGK
+327 KTSDFKYIFTNNAGK

-363 YNNYYVFT
+363 YNDYYVFT
-371 LFPMQSFSGVSGDAI
+371 LFPMQSFSGVSGEFI
-386 TSSNPTTACLDEAG
+386 TSSNPTTGCLDEAG

-436 YTSNNNTCAFAFEE
+436 YTSDKNTCAFAFEE
-450 APQENKIKTTALT
+450 ALQENKFKTTALT
-463 VDDVTANIAT
+463 VDNVTANIAT

-483 KEVDAYIAVSTG
+483 KEVDAYIAVSAG

-517 EEATKEYIPTACT
+517 EEAKDYIPTACT

-535 SIDANNKL
+535 SIDAGNKL

-558 VLAKNTDTDN
+558 VLAKTTDN

-594 GIQAAKLSISF
+594 GSLAAKLAISF
-605 NDNGTAIS
+605 NNNVTAIS
-613 NATLAQEKT
+613 NATLAQGKT
-622 SSIYDLSGRKS
+622 TSIYDLSGRKS

>member
-69 SYKDT
+69 FYGST

-124 NETPNSESFI
+124 SETPNSESFI
-134 WTITKDV
+134 WTITKNKF
-141 HTQTSAEDVN
+141 TQGSASGVN
-151 GYSGTFNFS
+151 RYDGTFYFS
-160 IVNDT
+160 IVNDA
-165 YYLTLSNASIAG
+165 YYLTLSDLSIAG
-177 VKEYAKTDAGSR
+177 VKTYADPDAGSR
-189 FNLIIATTSGNY
+189 FNLIIATTNGDY

-208 TTYEQSAIGDKIQTF
+208 NTYEQSAIGGKIKAF
-223 KQNVESKLKANI
+223 KQNVTSSLSANI

-246 DAFTQTM
+246 ETFSQTIDN
-253 GKATSMSQAQA
+253 ATSMSQAQT
-264 ALNTLLSRANLTMPE
+264 ALNTLLSRDNLTMPK
-279 DGKAYYIRPVNKG
+279 DGKAYYIRPVNRAA
-292 TAVSDR
+292 TDR

-307 GSLEIGVGETDNSN
+307 GSLEIGVGETDNNN

-363 YNNYYVFT
+363 YNDYYVFT
-371 LFPMQSFSGVSGDAI
+371 LFPMQSFSGVSGDNI
-386 TSSNPTTACLDEAG
+386 TSSNPTTGCLDEAG

-409 TGRDDNHYLMAN
+409 TSRDDNHYLMAN
-421 TNDKKFHNGTTTQIY
+421 TSDKKFHNGTTTQIF

-450 APQENKIKTTALT
+450 APQENKFKTTALT
-463 VDDVTANIAT
+463 VDNVTANIAT

-483 KEVDAYIAVSTG
+483 KEVDAYIAVSAG

-517 EEATKEYIPTACT
+517 EEAKDYIPTACT

-535 SIDANNKL
+535 SIDADNKL
-543 VASTGNAIDASTQAY
+543 VASTGTAIDASTQAY
-558 VLAKNTDTDN
+558 VLAKTTDN

-594 GIQAAKLSISF
+594 GSLAAKLAISF
-605 NDNGTAIS
+605 NNNVTAIS
-613 NATLAQEKT
+613 NATLAQGKT
-622 SSIYDLSGRKS
+622 TSIYDLSGRKS

>member
-23 SVGSEVSETSKIDQ
+23 SVGSEVSETSKINQ
-37 TSTVAYRIQG
+37 TSTVAYRIKG

-69 SYKDT
+69 SYAET
-74 TIPELGSSD
+74 TIPDLGSSD

-101 LYNVGAQKFIE
+101 LYNVGAQKFIQ
-112 RNTTSTSEQLAL
+112 RSTTSDNEQLAL
-124 NETPNSESFI
+124 SETPNSESFI
-134 WTITKDV
+134 WTITKNTF
-141 HTQTSAEDVN
+141 TQASIDGVN
-151 GYSGTFNFS
+151 RYDGTFNFS
-160 IVNDT
+160 IVNDA
-165 YYLTLSNASIAG
+165 YYLTLSDASIAG
-177 VKEYAKTDAGSR
+177 VKTYATPDAGSR

-208 TTYEQSAIGDKIQTF
+208 TTYEQSAIGEKIQTF

-253 GKATSMSQAQA
+253 GKATSMSQAQT

-279 DGKAYYIRPVNKG
+279 DGKAYYIRPVNRAA
-292 TAVSDR
+292 TDR

-307 GSLEIGVGETDNSN
+307 GSLKIGVGETDNSN

-342 YLTFKAESKSIN
+342 YLTFKAATKSIN

-371 LFPMQSFSGVSGDAI
+371 LFPMQSFNGVSGDFI
-386 TSSNPTTACLDEAG
+386 TSSNPTTGCLDEAG

-421 TNDKKFHNGTTTQIY
+421 TNDKEFHNGTTTQIF

-450 APQENKIKTTALT
+450 APQENKFTTRALT

-483 KEVDAYIAVSTG
+483 KEVDAYIAVSAG

-517 EEATKEYIPTACT
+517 EKAKDYIPTACT

-535 SIDANNKL
+535 SIDADNKL

-558 VLAKNTDTDN
+558 VLAKTTDN

-594 GIQAAKLSISF
+594 GSLAAKLAISF
-605 NDNGTAIS
+605 NDNVTAIS

>member
-1 MTCACAACITS
+1 M
-12 TAYAQESTTTP
+12 
-23 SVGSEVSETSKIDQ
+23 
-37 TSTVAYRIQG
+37 
-47 SRGYIFSLSTDRTKL
+47 
-62 YSNYNTS
+62 
-69 SYKDT
+69 
-74 TIPELGSSD
+74 GSSN

-112 RNTTSTSEQLAL
+112 RNTTNTSEQLAL
-124 NETPNSESFI
+124 SETPNSESFI

-151 GYSGTFNFS
+151 RYSGTFNFS

-371 LFPMQSFSGVSGDAI
+371 LFPMQSFSGVSGDNI
-386 TSSNPTTACLDEAG
+386 TSSNPTTGCLDEAG

-421 TNDKKFHNGTTTQIY
+421 TSDKKFHNGTTTQIF
-436 YTSNNNTCAFAFEE
+436 YTSNGNTCAFAFEE
-450 APQENKIKTTALT
+450 APQQNKFTTRALT

-483 KEVDAYIAVSTG
+483 KEVDAYIAVTAG

-517 EEATKEYIPTACT
+517 EEAKDYIPTACT

-558 VLAKNTDTDN
+558 VLVKTTDG

-594 GIQAAKLSISF
+594 GSLAAKLAISF
-605 NDNGTAIS
+605 NDNVTAIN

>member
-1 MTCACAACITS
+1 M
-12 TAYAQESTTTP
+12 
-23 SVGSEVSETSKIDQ
+23 
-37 TSTVAYRIQG
+37 
-47 SRGYIFSLSTDRTKL
+47 
-62 YSNYNTS
+62 
-69 SYKDT
+69 
-74 TIPELGSSD
+74 GSSD

-112 RNTTSTSEQLAL
+112 RNTTSESEQLAL
-124 NETPNSESFI
+124 SETPNSESFI

-151 GYSGTFNFS
+151 RYSGTFNFS

-177 VKEYAKTDAGSR
+177 VKTYATPDAGSR
-189 FNLIIATTSGNY
+189 FNLIIATTGGNY
-201 TTAVQKV
+201 TTATQKV
-208 TTYEQSAIGDKIQTF
+208 TTYEKSAIGDKIQTF

-253 GKATSMSQAQA
+253 SNATSMSQAQT

-279 DGKAYYIRPVNKG
+279 DGKAYYIRPVNRAA
-292 TAVSDR
+292 TNR

-307 GSLEIGVGETDNSN
+307 GSLEIGVGETDNNN

-342 YLTFKAESKSIN
+342 YLTFKADTKSIN

-363 YNNYYVFT
+363 YNDYYVFT
-371 LFPMQSFSGVSGDAI
+371 LFPMQSFSGVSGDFI

-421 TNDKKFHNGTTTQIY
+421 TSDKKFHNGTTAQIY

-450 APQENKIKTTALT
+450 APQLNKIKTTALT

-517 EEATKEYIPTACT
+517 EKATKEYIPTACT

-535 SIDANNKL
+535 SIDAGNKL
-543 VASTGNAIDASTQAY
+543 VASTGTAIDASTKAY

-568 KAVFKILSSNTD
+568 KAVFKILSSNTE

-594 GIQAAKLSISF
+594 GSLAAKLAISF
-605 NDNGTAIS
+605 NDNVTAIS
-613 NATLAQEKT
+613 NATLTQEKT
-622 SSIYDLSGRKS
+622 TSIYDLSGRKS

>member
-23 SVGSEVSETSKIDQ
+23 SVGSKVSETSKIDQ

-47 SRGYIFSLSTDRTKL
+47 SRGYIFSLNTDRTKL

-69 SYKDT
+69 LYAET

-112 RNTTSTSEQLAL
+112 RSTTSDKEQLAL
-124 NETPNSESFI
+124 SETPNSETFI
-134 WTITKDV
+134 WTITKNTF
-141 HTQTSAEDVN
+141 TQASASSVN
-151 GYSGTFNFS
+151 RYDGTFNFP
-160 IVNDT
+160 IVNDA
-165 YYLTLSNASIAG
+165 YYLTLSDLSIAG
-177 VKEYAKTDAGSR
+177 VKTYAAPDAGSR
-189 FNLIIATTSGNY
+189 FNLIIATTNGDY

-208 TTYEQSAIGDKIQTF
+208 NTYEQSAIGEKIKAF
-223 KQNVESKLKANI
+223 KQNVTSSLSANI

-246 DAFTQTM
+246 DAFTQTIDN
-253 GKATSMSQAQA
+253 ATSMSQAQT

-279 DGKAYYIRPVNKG
+279 DGKAYYIRPVNRAA
-292 TAVSDR
+292 TDR

-371 LFPMQSFSGVSGDAI
+371 LFPMQSFSGVSGDFI

-421 TNDKKFHNGTTTQIY
+421 TNDKKFHNGTTTQIF

-450 APQENKIKTTALT
+450 APQENKFKTTALT

-483 KEVDAYIAVSTG
+483 KEVDAYIAVSAG

-517 EEATKEYIPTACT
+517 EEAKEYIPIACT

-558 VLAKNTDTDN
+558 VLAKTTDN
-568 KAVFKILSSNTD
+568 KAVFKILSSNTE

-594 GIQAAKLSISF
+594 GSLAAKLSISF
-605 NDNGTAIS
+605 NDNVTAIS
-613 NATLAQEKT
+613 NATLAQGKAT
-622 SSIYDLSGRKS
+622 SIYDLSGRKS

>member
-69 SYKDT
+69 PYNNT
-74 TIPELGSSD
+74 TIPKLGSSNG
-83 EDFNFVLIP
+83 DFNFVLIP

-112 RNTTSTSEQLAL
+112 RNTTSDSEQLAL
-124 NETPNSESFI
+124 SETPNSETFI
-134 WTITKDV
+134 WTITKNTF
-141 HTQTSAEDVN
+141 TQASIDGVN
-151 GYSGTFNFS
+151 RYDGTFNFS

-165 YYLTLSNASIAG
+165 YYLTLSDASIAG
-177 VKEYAKTDAGSR
+177 VKTYATPDAGSR

-208 TTYEQSAIGDKIQTF
+208 TTYEQSAIGEKIQTF

-246 DAFTQTM
+246 DAFTQTIDN
-253 GKATSMSQAQA
+253 ATSMSQAQA

-421 TNDKKFHNGTTTQIY
+421 TNDKKFHNGTTTQIF

-450 APQENKIKTTALT
+450 APQENKFKTTALT
-463 VDDVTANIAT
+463 VDNVTANIAT

-483 KEVDAYIAVSTG
+483 KEVDAYIAVSAG

-517 EEATKEYIPTACT
+517 EEAKDYIPTACT

-535 SIDANNKL
+535 SIDAGNKL
-543 VASTGNAIDASTQAY
+543 VASTGTAIDASTQAY

-605 NDNGTAIS
+605 NDNVTAIS
-613 NATLAQEKT
+613 NATLAQGKT
-622 SSIYDLSGRKS
+622 TSIYDLSGRKS

>member
-1 MTCACAACITS
+1 MTCACAAYITS

-47 SRGYIFSLSTDRTKL
+47 SRGYLFSLSTDRAKL

-69 SYKDT
+69 AYAGT
-74 TIPELGSSD
+74 TIPDLGSND

-92 STLRDGGYY
+92 SILRDGGYY

-112 RNTTSTSEQLAL
+112 RNTTSENQQLAL
-124 NETPNSESFI
+124 SETPNSESFI
-134 WTITKDV
+134 WTITQDKF
-141 HTQTSAEDVN
+141 TQGTADGVN
-151 GYSGTFNFS
+151 RYDGTFYFS

-177 VKEYAKTDAGSR
+177 VKTYATSDAGSR

-201 TTAVQKV
+201 TTATQKV
-208 TTYEQSAIGDKIQTF
+208 TAYEQTAIKDKIRAFQ
-223 KQNVESKLKANI
+223 QNVESKLKTNI

-253 GKATSMSQAQA
+253 GNATSMSQAQT
-264 ALNTLLSRANLTMPE
+264 ALNTLLSRDNLTMPE
-279 DGKAYYIRPVNKG
+279 DGKAYYIRPVNRAA
-292 TAVSDR
+292 TDR

-307 GSLEIGVGETDNSN
+307 GSLEIGVGETDNNN

-363 YNNYYVFT
+363 YNDYYVFT
-371 LFPMQSFSGVSGDAI
+371 LFPMQSFSGVSGDFI

-436 YTSNNNTCAFAFEE
+436 YTSDRNTCAFAFEE
-450 APQENKIKTTALT
+450 APQQNKFKTEALT

-483 KEVDAYIAVSTG
+483 KEVDAYIAVSAG

-517 EEATKEYIPTACT
+517 EEAKDYIPTACT

-535 SIDANNKL
+535 SIDAGNKL

-558 VLAKNTDTDN
+558 VLAKTTDN

-594 GIQAAKLSISF
+594 GSLAAKLAISF
-605 NDNGTAIS
+605 NNNVTAIS

>member
-1 MTCACAACITS
+1 MTCACAAYITS

-69 SYKDT
+69 SYKNT

-112 RNTTSTSEQLAL
+112 RNTTSENEQLAL
-124 NETPNSESFI
+124 SETPNSESFI

-151 GYSGTFNFS
+151 RYSGTFNFS

-177 VKEYAKTDAGSR
+177 VKTHAKTDAGSR
-189 FNLIIATTSGNY
+189 FNLIIATTGGNY
-201 TTAVQKV
+201 TTATQKV
-208 TTYEQSAIGDKIQTF
+208 TAYEKSAIEDKIQTF
-223 KQNVESKLKANI
+223 QQNVESTLKTNI

-246 DAFTQTM
+246 DAFTQTIDN
-253 GKATSMSQAQA
+253 ATSMSQAQA

-279 DGKAYYIRPVNKG
+279 DGKAYYIRPVNRAA
-292 TAVSDR
+292 TNR

-307 GSLEIGVGETDNSN
+307 GSLEIGVGETDNNS

-342 YLTFKAESKSIN
+342 YLTFKADTKSIN

-363 YNNYYVFT
+363 YNDYYVFT
-371 LFPMQSFSGVSGDAI
+371 LFPMQSFSGVSGDFI
-386 TSSNPTTACLDEAG
+386 TSSNPTTGCLDEAG

-421 TNDKKFHNGTTTQIY
+421 TNDKKFHNGTTAQIY

-450 APQENKIKTTALT
+450 APQLNKIKTTALT

-483 KEVDAYIAVSTG
+483 KEVDAYIAVSAG

-543 VASTGNAIDASTQAY
+543 VASTGNAIDASTQVY
-558 VLAKNTDTDN
+558 VLVKTTDG
-568 KAVFKILSSNTD
+568 KAVFKILSSNTE

-594 GIQAAKLSISF
+594 GSLAAKLSISF
-605 NDNGTAIS
+605 NDNVTAIS
-613 NATLAQEKT
+613 NATLTQEKT
-622 SSIYDLSGRKS
+622 TSIYDLSGRKS

>member
-1 MTCACAACITS
+1 MTCACAAYITS

-69 SYKDT
+69 SYAGT
-74 TIPELGSSD
+74 TIPELGSNN

-124 NETPNSESFI
+124 SETPNSESFI
-134 WTITKDV
+134 WTITKDKF
-141 HTQTSAEDVN
+141 TQGTADGVN
-151 GYSGTFNFS
+151 RYDGTFNFA

-177 VKEYAKTDAGSR
+177 VKTYATSDAGSR
-189 FNLIIATTSGNY
+189 FNLIIATTDGDY
-201 TTAVQKV
+201 TTATQKV
-208 TTYEQSAIGDKIQTF
+208 TAYEKSAIGEKIKAF
-223 KQNVESKLKANI
+223 KQNVTSSLSANI

-253 GKATSMSQAQA
+253 GNATSMSQAQT

-279 DGKAYYIRPVNKG
+279 DGKAYYIRPVNRAA
-292 TAVSDR
+292 TNR

-327 KTADFKYIFTNNAGK
+327 KIADFKYIFTNNAGK
-342 YLTFKAESKSIN
+342 YLTFKADTKSIN

-371 LFPMQSFSGVSGDAI
+371 LFPMQSFNGVSGDFI
-386 TSSNPTTACLDEAG
+386 TSSNPTTGCLDEAG

-421 TNDKKFHNGTTTQIY
+421 TSDKKFHNGTTAQIY

-450 APQENKIKTTALT
+450 APQQNKFTTRALT

-483 KEVDAYIAVSTG
+483 KEVDAYIAVSAG

-517 EEATKEYIPTACT
+517 EEAKDYIPTACT

-558 VLAKNTDTDN
+558 VLAKTTEN

-594 GIQAAKLSISF
+594 GSLAAKLAISF
-605 NDNGTAIS
+605 NDNVTAIS

>member
-69 SYKDT
+69 SYAGT
-74 TIPELGSSD
+74 TIPDLGSND

-112 RNTTSTSEQLAL
+112 RNTTSDSEQLAL
-124 NETPNSESFI
+124 SETPNSETFI
-134 WTITKDV
+134 WTITKNTF
-141 HTQTSAEDVN
+141 TQASIDGVN
-151 GYSGTFNFS
+151 RYDGTFNFS

-177 VKEYAKTDAGSR
+177 VKTYATPDAGSR
-189 FNLIIATTSGNY
+189 FNLIIATTGGDY
-201 TTAVQKV
+201 TTATQKV
-208 TTYEQSAIGDKIQTF
+208 TAYEQSAIEDKIQTF
-223 KQNVESKLKANI
+223 QQNVESKLKANI

-246 DAFTQTM
+246 DAFTQTIDN
-253 GKATSMSQAQA
+253 ATSMSQAQA

-307 GSLEIGVGETDNSN
+307 GSLEIGVGETDNNS

-342 YLTFKAESKSIN
+342 YLTFKADTKSIN

-371 LFPMQSFSGVSGDAI
+371 LFPMQSFNGVSGDFI
-386 TSSNPTTACLDEAG
+386 TSSNPTTGCLDEAG

-421 TNDKKFHNGTTTQIY
+421 TSDKKFHNGTTTQIF

-450 APQENKIKTTALT
+450 APQQNKFTTRALT

-483 KEVDAYIAVSTG
+483 KEVDAYIAVSAG

-517 EEATKEYIPTACT
+517 EEAKDYIPTACT

-543 VASTGNAIDASTQAY
+543 VASTGTAIDASTQAY

-568 KAVFKILSSNTD
+568 KAVFKILSSNTEE
-580 DRALAQYKAYLNLT
+580 RALAQYKAYLNLT

-605 NDNGTAIS
+605 NDNVTAIS
-613 NATLAQEKT
+613 NATLTQEKT
-622 SSIYDLSGRKS
+622 TSIYDLSGRKS

>member
-69 SYKDT
+69 FYGST

-112 RNTTSTSEQLAL
+112 RNTTSESEQLAL
-124 NETPNSESFI
+124 SETPNSESFI
-134 WTITKDV
+134 WTITKNTF
-141 HTQTSAEDVN
+141 TQGSVADVN
-151 GYSGTFNFS
+151 RYDGTFNFS

-177 VKEYAKTDAGSR
+177 VKTYAKTDAGSR
-189 FNLIIATTSGNY
+189 FNLIIATTGGDY
-201 TTAVQKV
+201 TTATQKV
-208 TTYEQSAIGDKIQTF
+208 TAYEKSAIGDKIQTF

-246 DAFTQTM
+246 DAFTQTIDN
-253 GKATSMSQAQA
+253 ATSMSQAQA

-307 GSLEIGVGETDNSN
+307 EGSLEIGVGETDNNS

-371 LFPMQSFSGVSGDAI
+371 LFPMQSFSGVSGDNI
-386 TSSNPTTACLDEAG
+386 TSSNPTTGCLDGAG

-436 YTSNNNTCAFAFEE
+436 YTSDRNTCAFAFEE
-450 APQENKIKTTALT
+450 APQQNKFKTEALT

-483 KEVDAYIAVSTG
+483 KEVDAYIAVSAG

-517 EEATKEYIPTACT
+517 EEAKDYIPTACT

-535 SIDANNKL
+535 SIDAGNKL

-558 VLAKNTDTDN
+558 VLVKTTDG

-594 GIQAAKLSISF
+594 GSLAAKLSISF
-605 NDNGTAIS
+605 NNNVTAIS
-613 NATLAQEKT
+613 NATLTQEKT
-622 SSIYDLSGRKS
+622 TSIYDLSGRKS

>member
-1 MTCACAACITS
+1 MTCACAAYITS

-47 SRGYIFSLSTDRTKL
+47 SRGYLFSLSTDRTKL

-69 SYKDT
+69 SYGST
-74 TIPELGSSD
+74 TIPELGSND

-92 STLRDGGYY
+92 SILRDGGYY

-112 RNTTSTSEQLAL
+112 RNTTSENQQLAL
-124 NETPNSESFI
+124 SETPNSESFI
-134 WTITKDV
+134 WTITKDKF
-141 HTQTSAEDVN
+141 TQETVDGVN
-151 GYSGTFNFS
+151 RYKGTFKFS

-177 VKEYAKTDAGSR
+177 VKTYATSDAGSR
-189 FNLIIATTSGNY
+189 FNLITATTGGDY
-201 TTAVQKV
+201 TTATQKV
-208 TTYEQSAIGDKIQTF
+208 TAYEKSAIENKIQTF
-223 KQNVESKLKANI
+223 QQNVESTLKANI
-235 GKMGYPTQTAW
+235 GKMGYPTRTAW
-246 DAFTQTM
+246 RAFSQTIDN
-253 GKATSMSQAQA
+253 ATSMSQAQT
-264 ALNTLLSRANLTMPE
+264 ALNTLLSRDNLTMPE
-279 DGKAYYIRPVNKG
+279 DGKAYYIRPVNRAA
-292 TAVSDR
+292 TDR

-307 GSLEIGVGETDNSN
+307 GSLEIGVGETDNNN

-363 YNNYYVFT
+363 YNDYYVFT
-371 LFPMQSFSGVSGDAI
+371 LFPMQSFSGVSGDNI
-386 TSSNPTTACLDEAG
+386 TSSNPTTGCLDEAG

-421 TNDKKFHNGTTTQIY
+421 TNDKKFHNGTTTQIF
-436 YTSNNNTCAFAFEE
+436 YTSDNNTCAFAFEE
-450 APQENKIKTTALT
+450 APQQNKFKTTTLT

-483 KEVDAYIAVSTG
+483 KEVDAYIAVSAG

-517 EEATKEYIPTACT
+517 EEAKDYIPTACT

-535 SIDANNKL
+535 SIDAGNKL

-568 KAVFKILSSNTD
+568 KAVFKILSSKTEE
-580 DRALAQYKAYLNLT
+580 RALAQYKAYLNLT
-594 GIQAAKLSISF
+594 GSLAAKLAISF
-605 NDNGTAIS
+605 NDNVTAIS